1 MLFLNNRKWFIIR
14 KIRCAKDIKSVTP
27 KTIETVFITFFP
39 DNFAEVKKVIIMK
52 KIYSIVILFLA
63 TFGIAYSSS
72 LNTEGSDFVTE
83 VIIVRDLPARANPH
97 APEKNPTVFQA
108 YAIGTSNCLVI
119 YSNKTVNTLISVEN
133 QTTGDCSDYTV
144 SISTSP
150 ITIDLFG
157 SGVYHLTL
165 QLSDGKT
172 YYGDFEI

>member
-1 MLFLNNRKWFIIR
+1 
-14 KIRCAKDIKSVTP
+14 
-27 KTIETVFITFFP
+27 
-39 DNFAEVKKVIIMK
+39 MK

-172 YYGDFEI
+172 YYGDFEIWEPVFLKGLFLRLSLSPFYGEGILRLKRLLLCSPSAIALL